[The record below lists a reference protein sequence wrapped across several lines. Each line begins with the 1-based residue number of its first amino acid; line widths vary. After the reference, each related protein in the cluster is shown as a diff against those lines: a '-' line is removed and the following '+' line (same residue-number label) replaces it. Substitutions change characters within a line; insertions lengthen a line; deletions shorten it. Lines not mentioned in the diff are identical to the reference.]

1 MVDEPQRPEARPLVL
16 VAEDNAINRKV
27 AARMLEKLGYAAQ
40 MAENGEQAVEAFDA
54 GAFDAILMDC
64 QMPKMD
70 GFEAARAIRQR
81 EGESRVPII
90 AMTAEAISGSRD
102 ACLAAGMDD
111 YLSKPVRLEHLAAVL
126 KRWIERT

>member
-27 AARMLEKLGYAAQ
+27 AARMLEKLGYATQ